1 MNLPFVFQR
10 PEYLGWLLALPLI
23 AVLVAAGI
31 MLRRNALRRF
41 FGESADRH
49 WALGSSTGRLALK
62 GVLLTLAL
70 GVAIIALARPGSNPQ
85 PKEVSKTGR
94 DVIFLVD
101 VSRSMLAGDVK
112 PNRLARAKLL
122 INDVLDVAEGDRIG
136 VVAFAGAA
144 VVKCPMTTDY
154 AFARLS
160 LDDLSPESVSRG
172 GTAIGEALRT
182 GLTQLF
188 PDGKD
193 GKDDGRARLMFL
205 ITDGE
210 DHESAPIEAA
220 EAAAKKNVRIVT
232 IGLGS
237 DLAGAPVPASADA
250 GRGQRPNSS
259 GVTPYMQFD
268 GETVTSR
275 MDSGTLQKI
284 AEATPG
290 GVFLNVGTGNVDLD
304 RVYKRVVR
312 AGQGGQVDVQQ
323 TMRYTE
329 WFQVFIAMSLAFLAL
344 EGLIDARRK

>member
-1 MNLPFVFQR
+1 MNLPFEFQR
-10 PEYLGWLLALPLI
+10 PEYLAWLLALPLI
-23 AVLVAAGI
+23 AVLVFAGVA
-31 MLRRNALRRF
+31 LRRNALRRF
-41 FGESADRH
+41 FGQAAGRP
-49 WALGSSTGRLALK
+49 WARGSSSTRLAIK
-62 GVLLTLAL
+62 GGLLTLAL

-172 GTAIGEALRT
+172 GTAIGEAIRT

-220 EAAAKKNVRIVT
+220 EAAGKKNVRIVT

-237 DLAGAPVPASADA
+237 DLSGAPVPASADA
-250 GRGQRPNSS
+250 GRGQRPSNSAAGS
-259 GVTPYMQFD
+259 YMQFD

-275 MDSGTLQKI
+275 MDSGTLKKI

-312 AGQGGQVDVQQ
+312 AGQGGHVDVQQ

-329 WFQVFIAMSLAFLAL
+329 WFQVFIAMSLALL
-344 EGLIDARRK
+344 VMEGLIDARRK

>member
-1 MNLPFVFQR
+1 MNLPFIFQR
-10 PEYLGWLLALPLI
+10 PDMLGMLIGLPL
-23 AVLVAAGI
+23 VLGVVIIGI
-31 MLRRNALRRF
+31 LLRRTAMQRF
-41 FGESADRH
+41 FGVASGRP
-49 WALGSSTGRLALK
+49 WALGASTPRLIAK
-62 GVLLTLAL
+62 GALLTLAL
-70 GVAIIALARPGSNPQ
+70 AAVIFASARPGSDPQ
-85 PKEVSKTGR
+85 PKTVSKTGR
-94 DVIFLVD
+94 DVVFLVD

-172 GTAIGEALRT
+172 GTAIGEAIRT
-182 GLTQLF
+182 GLSQLF

-193 GKDDGRARLMFL
+193 AKDDGRARLMFL

-210 DHESAPIEAA
+210 DHESAPLEAA
-220 EAAAKKNVRIVT
+220 EAAGKKNVRIVT

-237 DLAGAPVPASADA
+237 DLAGAPVPAAS
-250 GRGQRPNSS
+250 GQMRQGQQTSPS
-259 GVTPYMQFD
+259 GFVQYE

-275 MDSGTLQKI
+275 MDSSSLKAI

-312 AGQGGQVDVQQ
+312 AAQGGQVDTQQ

-329 WFQVFIAMSLAFLAL
+329 WFQAFIGLSLVLLAM